1 MPTPNNPQVTVNLR
15 KTKLKA
21 NPQGYHARGV
31 VVGYTQLGTRNQ
43 IFTLRSDGDL
53 AQFGNGEGVEQAAEL
68 GDQAGYPL
76 YLVPVDGT
84 GQTPATPAKAPATLG
99 IPKTL
104 YGTLLAYGS
113 ALFLGADH
121 NGDILYRALVSGAT
135 IRHVVAGT
143 STPRSIG
150 VVGSAVTVNVATDGA
165 GAVANTETATSIL
178 ASVLADSAANLL
190 VTGSIAGGGTGASLV
205 AAVAASTLNNGAID
219 YQALAPNVT
228 VTHVLPTTAGQSL
241 SVPPVVNGN
250 IIVNLA
256 TNADKEPTSTAA
268 QVVAA
273 ILAQVTAA
281 ALVTPTAGGSGAGL
295 AGALANAQLD
305 DGAVIFTAI
314 TDAATTV
321 AHVVSGSNTAL
332 SVPPVSGGHVIVN
345 VGTDSAGFPVST
357 AAAIAAAVMAVP
369 TAAALVTATAGG
381 AGTGK
386 AGAKTQTA
394 LQYGSTGALTVAG
407 TSHDQHTIGVRITRP
422 GTVGAA
428 GLAFVW
434 TADNW
439 VTESSDVLIPSTGAV
454 ALKDSK
460 LDTGLT
466 ITFTGVLDK
475 NDAWLF
481 VADKPLVA
489 FADIQAAIDV
499 IKAATSYKL
508 GFITSP
514 TVLSRTQTQQIDQAL
529 QAEGVRNVMW
539 LRFYGNVRDYNTG
552 ETIPQWEAAIGNDFL
567 GFFSAN
573 GLVRMCAGFFSHL
586 STYSGRNYRRPA
598 VFQEVARRCS
608 LAVHQD
614 AMEKALGGLLNIR
627 YAVAADGTVIDPG
640 IYYDCF
646 PSGALQSQRF
656 ICLRS
661 WPGEPGQ
668 FYINTSP
675 TMSDPS
681 DQGYSRVEYSDVVF
695 EASRICQGPLD
706 DTVGKTYRDIPEP
719 ESDLIPAGA
728 LDPADA
734 QIIDD
739 DVNEAVEAFLYGIK
753 TDGNTSASPMPVGQR
768 PYATRR
774 DYAYANENPRTVRGA
789 LSIRLRGVNE
799 QVVVDVTPS
808 LGA

>member
-31 VVGYTQLGTRNQ
+31 VVGYTQSGTRNQ
-43 IFTLRSDGDL
+43 IYTLRSDGDL
-53 AQFGNGEGVEQAAEL
+53 AQFKNGEGVEQAAEL
-68 GDQAGYPL
+68 GSQAGYPV

-84 GQTPATPAKAPATLG
+84 GQTPATPAKTPATLG

-121 NGDILYRALVSGAT
+121 NGDILYRALASGAT

-143 STPRSIG
+143 STARSIA
-150 VVGSAVTVNVATDGA
+150 VVGSAVTVNVATDSG
-165 GAVANTETATSIL
+165 GAVASTETANSIL
-178 ASVLADSAANLL
+178 ASVLADSSASLL
-190 VTGSIAGGGTGASLV
+190 VTGAIAGGGTGASLV
-205 AAVAASTLNNGAID
+205 AAVAVSTLNNGAID

-228 VTHVLPTTAGQSL
+228 VTHVLPTTANQSL

-268 QVVAA
+268 QVVSA
-273 ILAQVTAA
+273 ILAQATAA

-295 AGALANAQLD
+295 AGALASAQLD
-305 DGAVIFTAI
+305 DGAVIYTAL

-357 AAAIAAAVMAVP
+357 AAAIAAAVQAVP
-369 TAAALVTATAGG
+369 TAAALVSSTAGG

-386 AGAKTQTA
+386 AGAKAQTS
-394 LQYGSTGALTVAG
+394 LGYGSTGALTVAG

-439 VTESSDVLIPSTGAV
+439 VTESAEVLIPSTGIV
-454 ALKDSK
+454 ALKDSR

-466 ITFTGVLDK
+466 ITFTGVLEK

-499 IKAATSYKL
+499 VKVATSYKL
-508 GFITSP
+508 GFITTP
-514 TVLSRTQTQQIDQAL
+514 TVLSRTQTQQIDQTL
-529 QAEGVRNVMW
+529 QAVRNLMW

-552 ETIPQWEAAIGNDFL
+552 ETKVQFEAAIGNDFL
-567 GFFSAN
+567 GFNSED
-573 GLVRMCAGFFSHL
+573 GLIRMCAGFFSHL

-681 DQGYSRVEYSDVVF
+681 DEGYSRVEYSDVLF
-695 EASRICQGPLD
+695 EVSRIMQTRLD
-706 DTVGKTYRDIPEP
+706 DTIGKTYQDIPQA

-728 LDPADA
+728 IDSSDA
-734 QIIDD
+734 RMIDD
-739 DVNEAVEAFLYGIK
+739 YVNEAAEQYLFSKK
-753 TDGNTSASPMPVGQR
+753 TDGNTSASPLLPGER
-768 PYATRR
+768 TYTTRR
-774 DYAYANENPRTVRGA
+774 DYAYGNENPRTVRGTGRV
-789 LSIRLRGVNE
+789 RLRGVNE
-799 QVVVDVTPS
+799 QVVLDVTPS